1 VAATKWDSGGRFV
14 GPRRRELAMPW
25 SPRLESGALDSDPIA
40 GSIRLRAGGAG
51 SKGCPAQ
58 RRGSSAPGSR
68 SWRYRRQ
75 CSGFTPIYAPIIK
88 IVRMQG
94 QPLPRRR
101 TGSKEPGAIKGGET
115 GTGHSPSGGVTPVF
129 WLPPTS
135 RPDALAGEVSASDR
149 PMRSGSANRTRP
161 QAYTRRLA
169 DHKMG
174 ENCQRHRQPQTDRVI
189 PNE

>member
-1 VAATKWDSGGRFV
+1 MLDRVIPHRSSRPSGRDRIGIRGRLV
-14 GPRRRELAMPW
+14 GPRRGELAMPW

-129 WLPPTS
+129 WLPPTNYAHP
-135 RPDALAGEVSASDR
+135 RRCFCGAGDR
-149 PMRSGSANRTRP
+149 
-161 QAYTRRLA
+161 
-169 DHKMG
+169 
-174 ENCQRHRQPQTDRVI
+174 
-189 PNE
+189 